1 MRRRSRF
8 AALLAAL
15 VGAALAL
22 AACQPHQFTAAT
34 LEPAKPLAD
43 FELPAAD
50 GGTFRLSDHRGEL
63 VLVYFGYTFCP
74 DICPTTMGD
83 IRAAIADLPD
93 DLAERVSVVFV
104 TVDPVRDTPEALERY
119 LGNFF
124 DEAVT
129 ARTEDLD
136 DLQAA
141 ADAFGVRFEIPEPD
155 PTTPNY
161 AVAHTAVTYVVDD
174 TGTVVVE
181 WPFGFERKPMT
192 ADLQALLTKERL

>member
-1 MRRRSRF
+1 MPLPLRLLVGVL
-8 AALLAAL
+8 ALLTAGCGATGPPELAGVVRTPAL
-15 VGAALAL
+15 EVASVR
-22 AACQPHQFTAAT
+22 
-34 LEPAKPLAD
+34 
-43 FELPAAD
+43 LPAAED
-50 GGTFRLSDHRGEL
+50 GRPVAFQADPGEL
-63 VLVYFGYTFCP
+63 LIVYFGYTFCP

-155 PTTPNY
+155 PTNPNY